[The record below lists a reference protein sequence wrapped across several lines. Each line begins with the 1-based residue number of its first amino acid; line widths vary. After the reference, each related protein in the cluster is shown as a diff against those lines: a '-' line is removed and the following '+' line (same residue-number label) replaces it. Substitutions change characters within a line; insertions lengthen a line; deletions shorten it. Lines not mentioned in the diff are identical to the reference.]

1 MPLASAPPFW
11 ALFIWMDPQL
21 ICFPAA
27 KVPSVGGEG
36 WWLQEISQDGKF
48 LLQHR
53 SQAAVIQSRIFLC
66 FSSFFFFF
74 FAAQGPVV
82 LGQGDGSH
90 PGALPGSE
98 DGADS
103 AAGSGFVAPGFG
115 ESFN

>member
-1 MPLASAPPFW
+1 MAAGDIPGREVPPPASLPGCSNPKQDFSV
-11 ALFIWMDPQL
+11 FQQL
-21 ICFPAA
+21 
-27 KVPSVGGEG
+27 
-36 WWLQEISQDGKF
+36 
-48 LLQHR
+48 
-53 SQAAVIQSRIFLC
+53 
-66 FSSFFFFF
+66 FFFFF